1 MSKVLWIDT
10 ETTGTDPKKNAMI
23 QLAYIVEIGG
33 GIIEEGD
40 FLIKPFSG
48 AKIEKKALDI
58 NNRAEEEILQFPDLA
73 IVIKEF
79 KKVLAKYVNKFN
91 KLDKFVLA
99 GYNVSFDEQF
109 LRAAFERTKDKYFGS
124 WFFWPKR
131 EVASYVSEHI
141 AEQTLR
147 LLNYKLETLCEHFE
161 IPIEAHDALNDIRAT
176 RDLYYILRYSNP
188 R

>member
-10 ETTGTDPKKNAMI
+10 ETTGLDPDKNAMI
-23 QLAYIVEIGG
+23 QLAYLVEIGG
-33 GIIEEGD
+33 GVVEEGD
-40 FLIKPFSG
+40 FLIRPFEGAKVDEKALEINKRSG
-48 AKIEKKALDI
+48 A
-58 NNRAEEEILQFPDLA
+58 EIMAFDELGLVMKD
-73 IVIKEF
+73 F
-79 KKVLAKYVNKFN
+79 KKILAKYVNKFN

-109 LRAAFERTKDKYFGS
+109 LRSAFTLTKDKFFGS

-141 AEQTLR
+141 AEQGLR
-147 LLNYKLETLCEHFE
+147 LKNYKLETLCKHFSIE
-161 IPIEAHDALNDIRAT
+161 IQAHEAMSDIAAT